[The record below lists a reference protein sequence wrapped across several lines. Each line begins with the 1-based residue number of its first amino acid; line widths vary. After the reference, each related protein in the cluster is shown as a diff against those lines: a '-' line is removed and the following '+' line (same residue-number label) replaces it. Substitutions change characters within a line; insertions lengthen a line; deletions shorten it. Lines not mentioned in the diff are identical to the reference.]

1 MKSHTVFDVIEGP
14 GGPCGFDMMW
24 DIVGFDSVERQV
36 LIMWVKSLKHDN
48 R

>member
-24 DIVGFDSVERQV
+24 DMGFDSVERQV